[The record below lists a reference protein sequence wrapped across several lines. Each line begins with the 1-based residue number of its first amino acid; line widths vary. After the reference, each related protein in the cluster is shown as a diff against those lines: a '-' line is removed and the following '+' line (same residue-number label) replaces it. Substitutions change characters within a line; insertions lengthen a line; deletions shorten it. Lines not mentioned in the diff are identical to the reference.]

1 VGIHRTEPNVGPI
14 EEAHD
19 RLGSLSPVF
28 GSSRPFKNGL
38 LPGQVSEG
46 IHKKTCVFHGLEF
59 V

>member
-1 VGIHRTEPNVGPI
+1 MGIHRTGPTVGLI
-14 EEAHD
+14 EEAND

-46 IHKKTCVFHGLEF
+46 ILKKTCVLLGLEL